1 VDHLLEVTD
10 LHVEYAR
17 ESGSVP
23 VLNGV
28 DLTVSR
34 GESVG
39 VVGES
44 GVGKTVLVR
53 AVLGLLEPPWRITR
67 GEIRYEGEDLRGRTE
82 RELRAIRGRGIAL
95 TTHEPRKHLNPVL
108 PIGEQIVAVVRAHG
122 DTGKTEARQ
131 RAVALL
137 RMVGLPDP
145 EARLRAYPHELSGG
159 MCQRV
164 IIAMALAHSP
174 KLLMADEPTAGL
186 DVTISLQVLDLMQG
200 LVRDANS
207 SLLLVSRD
215 LGVVAHYCQRV
226 AVMYQ
231 GRIVESADVVPFFAQ
246 ATHPYSRRLLRAAAA
261 ARDDRR
267 SAAGP
272 ATRRG
277 GAPALGCAYAPRCPV
292 PVARCTVEAPAL
304 APVTPGHLVRC
315 FLSADIAARR
325 VTV

>member
-1 VDHLLEVTD
+1 MDCLLEITD
-10 LHVEYAR
+10 LHVEYRRDAGHVR
-17 ESGSVP
+17 
-23 VLNGV
+23 VLDGV
-28 DLTVSR
+28 DLSVSP
-34 GESVG
+34 GESLG

-53 AVLGLLEPPWRITR
+53 AVLGLLEPPWRISR
-67 GEIRYEGEDLRGRTE
+67 GRIRYDGEDLLGRPE

-108 PIGEQIVAVVRAHG
+108 PIGAQVVEVVRAHG
-122 DTGKTEARQ
+122 DTGRTEARQ
-131 RAVALL
+131 RALALL
-137 RMVGLPDP
+137 RMVGFPDP
-145 EARLRAYPHELSGG
+145 EARLSAYPHELSGG

-200 LVRDANS
+200 LVRGSGS

-231 GRIVESADVVPFFAQ
+231 GRIVESADVIPFFAQ

-267 SAAGP
+267 GSAGP
-272 ATRRG
+272 ASRRG
-277 GAPALGCAYAPRCPV
+277 DAPAVGCAYAPRCPV
-292 PVARCTVEAPAL
+292 RVARCSTEIPPL
-304 APVTPGHLVRC
+304 APVTPGHLSRC
-315 FLSADIAARR
+315 FLNADIAAGR